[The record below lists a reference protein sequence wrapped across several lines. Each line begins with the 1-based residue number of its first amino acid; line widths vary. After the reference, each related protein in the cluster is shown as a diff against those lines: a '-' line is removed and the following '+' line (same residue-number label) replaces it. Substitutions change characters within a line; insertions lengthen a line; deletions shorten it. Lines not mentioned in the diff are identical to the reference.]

1 MNPILREIPIF
12 HNKVDIISKLKKW
25 NPTDPLPAHTRY
37 LTDLLS
43 GKDTYEAVRSG
54 SGVVDK
60 ARLAFGVINYI
71 PGEQSHF
78 TVELAGRIAP
88 TNGELGI
95 ELGYDERLGISQENS
110 VEHPNYGASN
120 TLYEGSNLIL
130 RPYEPAASVFLV
142 RNNFNS
148 ASDSELVVVHRKE
161 GPHSIR
167 DASRLPRL
175 PPVLTSSENIPISFD
190 FDTQDKTELLIIGPP
205 FDYRGGKSPYQQ
217 RRPFIAYSPQ
227 TTKSEYTQIVRDL
240 PEGRSTNWLEL
251 EFDSSIRGED
261 TVVEVF

>member
-12 HNKVDIISKLKKW
+12 HNKVDILSKLKKW

-43 GKDTYEAVRSG
+43 GKDTREAVRSG

-78 TVELAGRIAP
+78 TVELAGRVAP
-88 TNGELGI
+88 TNGEIAI
-95 ELGYDERLGISQENS
+95 ELGYDERLGVSQGNS
-110 VEHPNYGASN
+110 VEHPIYGASN
-120 TLYEGSNLIL
+120 TAYEGSNIL
-130 RPYEPAASVFLV
+130 LQRDHLAATVFLV
-142 RNNFNS
+142 RDNFPS
-148 ASDSELVVVHRKE
+148 IGSELIVVNRKE
-161 GPHSIR
+161 SSHSSR
-167 DASRLPRL
+167 NASRLPKL

-190 FDTQDKTELLIIGPP
+190 LDIRDKTELLIIGPP

-227 TTKSEYTQIVRDL
+227 TTKSEYTQIVREL
-240 PEGRSTNWLEL
+240 PGGRSSSWLEL
-251 EFDSSIRGED
+251 EFDSTIRGENS
-261 TVVEVF
+261 VIEVF

>member
-12 HNKVDIISKLKKW
+12 HNKVDILSKLKKTDA
-25 NPTDPLPAHTRY
+25 TDPLQAHSWY

-60 ARLAFGVINYI
+60 ARLAFGIINYI
-71 PGEQSHF
+71 PGEQSQF
-78 TVELAGRIAP
+78 TVELAGRVAP
-88 TNGELGI
+88 TNGEIAI
-95 ELGYDERLGISQENS
+95 ELGYDDRFGIYQGNS
-110 VEHPNYGASN
+110 VEHPIYGANN

-130 RPYEPAASVFLV
+130 RPNKPAATVFLV
-142 RNNFNS
+142 KNNFNS
-148 ASDSELVVVHRKE
+148 ATSSELLVVNYKRGKYLF
-161 GPHSIR
+161 R
-167 DASRLPRL
+167 DVSRIPKL
-175 PPVLTSSENIPISFD
+175 PPVLTSSENIPITFD
-190 FDTQDKTELLIIGPP
+190 LNTQNKTKLLIIGPP
-205 FDYRGGKSPYQQ
+205 FDYRGGKSPYRQ

-251 EFDSSIRGED
+251 RFDSTVRGED
-261 TVVEVF
+261 SIVDIF

>member
-12 HNKVDIISKLKKW
+12 HNKVDILSKLKKW
-25 NPTDPLPAHTRY
+25 NPADPLPAHRRY

-71 PGEQSHF
+71 PGEQGHF
-78 TVELAGRIAP
+78 TVELAGRVAP
-88 TNGELGI
+88 TNGEI
-95 ELGYDERLGISQENS
+95 AIALGYDERFGIPEENS
-110 VEHPNYGASN
+110 LEHPNYGANN

-130 RPYEPAASVFLV
+130 RPYDPAATVFLV

-148 ASDSELVVVHRKE
+148 ASSSELVVVHRKE
-161 GPHSIR
+161 SPYLFR

-190 FDTQDKTELLIIGPP
+190 FDIQNKTQLLIIGPP

-261 TVVEVF
+261 SVVDIF